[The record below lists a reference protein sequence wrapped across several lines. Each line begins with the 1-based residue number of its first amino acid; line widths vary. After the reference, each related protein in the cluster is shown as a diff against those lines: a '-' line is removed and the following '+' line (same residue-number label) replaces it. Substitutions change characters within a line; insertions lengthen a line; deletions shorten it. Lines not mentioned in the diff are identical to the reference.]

1 MNAIQHLSW
10 ASTEVI
16 YIGGYAFVII
26 VSLLTIVIARRAA
39 AMQDLKQARARMAYR
54 GQDNKA
60 QTSPVQRHASIARF
74 TSRKFKVAASI
85 DFNTAA

>member
-1 MNAIQHLSW
+1 MNAIHHLSW

-26 VSLLTIVIARRAA
+26 VSLLTIAMARRAA
-39 AMQDLKQARARMAYR
+39 RMQDLEQARARMTTR
-54 GQDNKA
+54 GQTTPPQVLPA
-60 QTSPVQRHASIARF
+60 RRQSSITRLAPRTF
-74 TSRKFKVAASI
+74 QDSRSI

>member
-26 VSLLTIVIARRAA
+26 VSLLTIAIARRAA
-39 AMQDLKQARARMAYR
+39 RMQDLKQAQERMIYR
-54 GQDNKA
+54 EQDNKA
-60 QTSPVQRHASIARF
+60 QALPVQRQSSIAKL
-74 TSRKFKVAASI
+74 TPRKFKTATSM

>member
-39 AMQDLKQARARMAYR
+39 RMQDLKQARARMTYR
-54 GQDNKA
+54 DQGNKA
-60 QTSPVQRHASIARF
+60 QASPVQRHASIARF
-74 TSRKFKVAASI
+74 TSRKFKVAA
-85 DFNTAA
+85 

>member
-26 VSLLTIVIARRAA
+26 VSLLTIAIARRAA
-39 AMQDLKQARARMAYR
+39 RMQDLKQARASLTYR
-54 GQDNKA
+54 GQDNETQA
-60 QTSPVQRHASIARF
+60 LPVQRQPSIAKL
-74 TSRKFKVAASI
+74 TARKFQAAASM
-85 DFNTAA
+85 DLNTAA